1 MLLEGPGRRVCKPYV
16 QRVCGTSKRLR
27 QAAGASFRTAASWG
41 SPQLESL
48 LNQRMAAGYRLPPN
62 IFLIIVMAGMVC
74 AENKTGGESLSFHL
88 PGWVGF
94 VAEYIQ

>member
-1 MLLEGPGRRVCKPYV
+1 M
-16 QRVCGTSKRLR
+16 
-27 QAAGASFRTAASWG
+27 
-41 SPQLESL
+41 ESL